1 MSLPGEG
8 PAGSLESEAG
18 EMLALLWRTNH
29 ELALLSK
36 RMIRSLG
43 VTGPQRL
50 VLRIVAR
57 TPGIS
62 ASAVASAAQ
71 IHPSTLTG
79 ILERLVRA
87 GLLARTRDSADLRR
101 AQVVVTAAAE
111 GAVHARSGTVE
122 SAINRSIEGFSAEE
136 RAVVRRWLV
145 AFGDA
150 LATESADATDETL

>member
-50 VLRIVAR
+50 VLRIIAR
-57 TPGIS
+57 SPGIS
-62 ASAVASAAQ
+62 ASAVAAAAQ
-71 IHPSTLTG
+71 LHASTLTG
-79 ILERLVRA
+79 ILDRLVRA
-87 GLLARTRDSADLRR
+87 GLLARARDSADLRR
-101 AQVVVTAAAE
+101 AQFVITAAAE
-111 GAVHARSGTVE
+111 AVVHARGGTVE
-122 SAINRSIEGFSAEE
+122 SAINRSIEGLSPDE
-136 RAVVRRWLV
+136 RVLVRRWLT
-145 AFGDA
+145 AFADA
-150 LATESADATDETL
+150 LAAESADVSDETL